1 MLYVATAGTVQE
13 SRKQSNCAIFFI
25 TRRFLH
31 LSGVLVLGRKEDE
44 WVERFFFSQIQIGA
58 STKGLRVVAGNDET
72 PRNQNRLWEVEWKPF
87 GFIN

>member
-1 MLYVATAGTVQE
+1 MGGT
-13 SRKQSNCAIFFI
+13 
-25 TRRFLH
+25 
-31 LSGVLVLGRKEDE
+31 
-44 WVERFFFSQIQIGA
+44 FFFSQIQIGA